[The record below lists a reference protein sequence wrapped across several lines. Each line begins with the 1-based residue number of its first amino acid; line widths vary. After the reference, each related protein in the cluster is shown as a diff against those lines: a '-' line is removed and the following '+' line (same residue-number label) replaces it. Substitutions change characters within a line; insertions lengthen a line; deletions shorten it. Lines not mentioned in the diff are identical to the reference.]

1 MLKGSTTKE
10 GVKRDSET
18 VLIEFDEDNIP
29 KKVFLGFLS
38 YPVREFV
45 LKPLRCFNC
54 RRFGH
59 IARNCKEQRRCGGDH
74 EYGKCGTGVQ
84 PKCCNC
90 GGAHN
95 VAYGGCENM
104 KRENKMQ
111 KTKVERK
118 ITYAEAARMLHGQNR
133 DNSQETVRLKE
144 QQKRTNDKVYVD
156 KRDLV
161 TFIAGVINSTAD
173 VKSKNYK
180 IQLVKAAVNHLGL
193 IGLTWEEVR
202 ENLAIQSSQD
212 VPWVG

>member
-1 MLKGSTTKE
+1 M
-10 GVKRDSET
+10 
-18 VLIEFDEDNIP
+18 
-29 KKVFLGFLS
+29 
-38 YPVREFV
+38 
-45 LKPLRCFNC
+45 
-54 RRFGH
+54 
-59 IARNCKEQRRCGGDH
+59 
-74 EYGKCGTGVQ
+74 
-84 PKCCNC
+84 
-90 GGAHN
+90 
-95 VAYGGCENM
+95 AYGGCEIK
-104 KRENKMQ
+104 KRENKIQ

-133 DNSQETVRLKE
+133 DNSQETVRLQE

-173 VKSKNYK
+173 VKSKNDK
-180 IQLVKAAVNHLGL
+180 IQLVVKAAVNHLGL